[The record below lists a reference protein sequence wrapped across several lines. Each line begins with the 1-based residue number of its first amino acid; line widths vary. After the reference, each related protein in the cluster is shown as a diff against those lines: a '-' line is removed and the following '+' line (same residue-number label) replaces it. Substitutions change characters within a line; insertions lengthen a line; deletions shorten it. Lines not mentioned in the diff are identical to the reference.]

1 MTDRRAAAL
10 AEDENARK
18 LAQTEFHRPLVIEA
32 GAGTGKTALLVARV
46 VAWCVGPGWEQHSED
61 RDRGAVAREVV
72 EGVVAITFT
81 EAAAAEMAERVAR
94 SFSNLAA
101 GEIPVGVTRKLLE
114 VNDEELAARAAE
126 LADEVHRLRAQT
138 IHSWC
143 HHLLRAFP
151 LEAGVHPAF
160 EIDADG
166 ACVEEAVTEAVAETL
181 RELPASPDRAD
192 WEFLAAAGVM
202 PVDIA
207 DAVQRLV
214 SAGASTAVLLEDPC
228 APDAMEEVL
237 GKLRDALDGMHEA
250 GVDALAAAGSKTGR
264 IGTALVGLRRELS
277 QASSEDPSFAA
288 EALNRLEDEV
298 RSRLRDWSKGTLT
311 KTERGL
317 AASETALSEAASELL
332 PLIDGLRNFAP
343 VELGAARRVLAELI
357 RVVTR
362 RLDRTGVVTYD
373 DLLRRTADLLESSD
387 GVRREVRAGIHQLL
401 VDEFQD
407 TDDTQC
413 RMIRSLALIGDEFGP
428 GLFIVGDPK
437 QSIYGWRR
445 ADLAAYD
452 RFKGEVQAAGGL
464 VCQLVQNFR
473 STQVILDEVARM
485 VEPVMVRRIGIQP
498 EFQHLEATGER
509 RNAPGFDI
517 AQWAPVEHWVT
528 RPADPADGGLT
539 ASAKVA
545 EAIALEAEAVATDIR
560 RLLDGNH
567 AGPGDI
573 AVLVRSTPSLEPL
586 LDRLREADV
595 PFEVA
600 REREYYRQREVVETA
615 ALVRHVIEPAD
626 QLALLTVLRSDVVG
640 VPDAALAPL
649 WDAGLPGIMARIH
662 GWDSPMASD
671 LESCIE
677 RAAEAIPDGLPGLD
691 ELPNW
696 SVTLRTAARTVGHL
710 RQTIREQP
718 PHIFVERLRTLWLN
732 EATASAR
739 FLGRFRRSRLE
750 RFYGELE
757 TSLAAADGSLTPVA
771 RMLRRAV
778 EEGREPQVPTDPD
791 VAADAVHVMTIHGAK
806 GLDFEHVYLCQIQKG
821 DPKGPGGST
830 VELRSGGRGLEYRL
844 FGWPTPGFGAAEQR
858 RVERDRAERARLLYV
873 ATTRAKNRLVIS
885 GRWKSDGELIPAR
898 EAGSFEDLLAHRV
911 PCNELDERARAGE
924 ARWTE
929 ADRPVQWVLPALES
943 WSAQTSGRQ
952 FSGPKTRDPG
962 PAARDAA
969 LLADLRVEAERRA
982 RLPISVAASSLHGS
996 WDGSAGA
1003 RDEPVGEAAAAV
1015 GTAVHRL
1022 LEIVD
1027 LRGDLPAQVAARRA
1041 EVLDWAAA
1049 GAAGAADVARQR
1061 ATELLGRLIEGRAL
1075 LSLEALAD
1083 AVVARELPLL
1093 VAAGED
1099 DPAVSAI
1106 LGVADLVYRRDTRL
1120 VVADYKTDALSDDDE
1135 ITARAEF
1142 YRPQLEL
1149 YARALRDALELDDL
1163 PAMELWFLWPDRIK
1177 VLE

>member
-10 AEDENARK
+10 ADDENARRF
-18 LAQTEFHRPLVIEA
+18 AQTEFHRPLVIEA

-46 VAWCVGPGWEQHSED
+46 VAWCVGPGWEQHSEGT
-61 RDRGAVAREVV
+61 DRGAVAREVV

-81 EAAAAEMAERVAR
+81 EAAAAEMAERVAQA
-94 SFSNLAA
+94 FSDLAA
-101 GEIPVGVTRKLLE
+101 GKIPVGVTREMLAM
-114 VNDEELAARAAE
+114 DDDELAARSSE

-160 EIDADG
+160 EVDGDG
-166 ACVEEAVTEAVAETL
+166 ARVEEAAAEAVAEAL
-181 RELPASPDRAD
+181 WELPTGPDRTD
-192 WEFLAAAGVM
+192 WEILAAAGVM

-207 DAVQRLV
+207 DALQRLV
-214 SAGASTAVLLEDPC
+214 SQGASPAALSEDPC

-237 GKLRDALDGMHEA
+237 GQLRDALEGMTEA
-250 GVDALAAAGSKTGR
+250 GLDALAAAGSKTGR
-264 IGTALVGLRRELS
+264 IGTALVGLQRELS
-277 QASSEDPSFAA
+277 EASSEDPSSVA
-288 EALNRLEDEV
+288 EALARLEDEV
-298 RSRLRDWSKGTLT
+298 RQRLRDWSQGTLT
-311 KTERGL
+311 KTEQGL
-317 AASETALSEAASELL
+317 AASESALSGAASELL

-362 RLDRTGVVTYD
+362 RLDRTGVATYD
-373 DLLRRTADLLESSD
+373 DLLRRTARLLESSD
-387 GVRREVRAGIHQLL
+387 GVRYEVRADIEQLL

-413 RMIRSLALIGDEFGP
+413 RMIRSLALAGDEPGP

-452 RFKGEVQAAGGL
+452 RFKEEVEAAGGQ
-464 VCQLVQNFR
+464 VCQLVRNFR
-473 STQVILDEVARM
+473 STQVILDEVARL
-485 VEPVMVRRIGIQP
+485 VEPVMVRLTGIQP
-498 EFQHLEATGER
+498 EFQHLEATEER
-509 RNAPGFDI
+509 RDALGFDV
-517 AQWAPVEHWVT
+517 AQWAPIEHWVT
-528 RPADPADGGLT
+528 RPADLEDGGLT
-539 ASAKVA
+539 ASAKVD
-545 EAIALEAEAVATDIR
+545 EAIVLEAEAVATDIR
-560 RLLDGNH
+560 RLLDGDH
-567 AGPGDI
+567 AKPGDI

-586 LDRLREADV
+586 LDRLREVDV

-600 REREYYRQREVVETA
+600 REREYYQQREVVETA
-615 ALVRHVIEPAD
+615 ALVRHVIEPTD

-649 WDAGLPGIMARIH
+649 WDAGLPGIMAGID
-662 GWDSPMASD
+662 GWNSPMASD
-671 LESCIE
+671 LESCIKH
-677 RAAEAIPDGLPGLD
+677 AAEAIPDGLPGLD

-696 SVTLRTAARTVGHL
+696 SATLRTAARTVGHL

-732 EATASAR
+732 EASASAR

-757 TSLAAADGSLTPVA
+757 GSLAAADGSLAPVA

-791 VAADAVHVMTIHGAK
+791 VAVDAVHVMTIHGAK

-821 DPKGPGGST
+821 DPKGPGRST
-830 VELRSGGRGLEYRL
+830 VEFRPGDGGFEYRL
-844 FGWPTPGFGAAEQR
+844 FGWPTPGFGVAERR

-873 ATTRAKNRLVIS
+873 ATTRAKNRLVVS
-885 GRWKSDGELIPAR
+885 GRWQSDGELIPAQ

-911 PCNELDERARAGE
+911 PCSELDERARAGQ

-929 ADRPVQWVLPALES
+929 ADRPVQWVLPALDPEFGKQS
-943 WSAQTSGRQ
+943 ERSDEERPPYDLVRVRREAAELAELRLEARERSA
-952 FSGPKTRDPG
+952 
-962 PAARDAA
+962 
-969 LLADLRVEAERRA
+969 
-982 RLPISVAASSLHGS
+982 LPVSAAASSLARGQIEVPTGA
-996 WDGSAGA
+996 DQSAA
-1003 RDEPVGEAAAAV
+1003 REAAAAA
-1015 GTAVHRL
+1015 GTAVHWL
-1022 LEIVD
+1022 LEILD
-1027 LRGDLPAQVAARRA
+1027 LESDLATQVEGRRDDVLERAAAAAPGAGDLARRRA
-1041 EVLDWAAA
+1041 GEVLDGLLA
-1049 GAAGAADVARQR
+1049 GRCL
-1061 ATELLGRLIEGRAL
+1061 ATLSDLG
-1075 LSLEALAD
+1075 D
-1083 AVVARELPLL
+1083 DVVARELPVL
-1093 VAAGED
+1093 VPAGED

-1106 LGVADLVYRRDTRL
+1106 LGVADLVYRRNGRL
-1120 VVADYKTDALSDDDE
+1120 VVADYKTDALRDDDE
-1135 ITARAEF
+1135 IAARAEH

-1149 YARALRDALELDDL
+1149 YARAVSEALNL
-1163 PAMELWFLWPDRIK
+1163 PDPPLLEIWFLSADRI
-1177 VLE
+1177 VEL